1 MATFLEYY
9 EREIMSRLTMA
20 DLILKTGQEPYD
32 LTQMLSCLQLSK
44 EQAEGLL
51 ETALVRGMTRSQ
63 FLALL
68 QKGDSVICRMFQR
81 ELSCGLPAAYTPA
94 QISYIYDLDLEQVE
108 QAAEQT
114 GLNPCKGKS
123 LSRLFSAIDLSR
135 TQYWF

>member
-51 ETALVRGMTRSQ
+51 ETALVRGITRSQ

-94 QISYIYDLDLEQVE
+94 QISYIRFG
-108 QAAEQT
+108 AGGT
-114 GLNPCKGKS
+114 GSGTDGTQS
-123 LSRLFSAIDLSR
+123 LSGEKPVPSVFCH
-135 TQYWF
+135 

>member
-20 DLILKTGQEPYD
+20 DLILKTRQEPYD
-32 LTQMLSCLQLSK
+32 LAQMLSCLQLSK

-51 ETALVRGMTRSQ
+51 ETALTKGITRSQ
-63 FLALL
+63 FLSLL
-68 QKGDSVICRMFQR
+68 QKGDSVIWRMFQR

-108 QAAEQT
+108 QAAERT
-114 GLNPCKGKS
+114 GLNPCQGKC
-123 LSRLFSAIDLSR
+123 LSQLFSAVDLSQ
-135 TQYWF
+135 TQYHL

>member
-51 ETALVRGMTRSQ
+51 GTALVRGITRSQ
-63 FLALL
+63 FLSLL

-114 GLNPCKGKS
+114 GLNPCQGKS

>member
-44 EQAEGLL
+44 EQAESLL
-51 ETALVRGMTRSQ
+51 ETALVRGITRSQ
-63 FLALL
+63 FLVLL
-68 QKGDSVICRMFQR
+68 HKGDSDICRMFQR
-81 ELSCGLPAAYTPA
+81 ELRCGLPAVYTPA

-114 GLNPCKGKS
+114 GLNPCQGKS

>member
-51 ETALVRGMTRSQ
+51 ETALVRGMTRS
-63 FLALL
+63 
-68 QKGDSVICRMFQR
+68 VICRMFQR
-81 ELSCGLPAAYTPA
+81 ELSCGLPAVYTPA

-114 GLNPCKGKS
+114 GLNPCQGKS

>member
-9 EREIMSRLTMA
+9 EREIMSRLTTA

-32 LTQMLSCLQLSK
+32 LAQVLSCLQLSK

-51 ETALVRGMTRSQ
+51 ETALVMGITRSQ
-63 FLALL
+63 FLSLL

-81 ELSCGLPAAYTPA
+81 ELRCGLPAAYTPA

-123 LSRLFSAIDLSR
+123 LPRLFSAIDLSR

>member
-51 ETALVRGMTRSQ
+51 ETALVRGITRSQ
-63 FLALL
+63 FLSLL

>member
-63 FLALL
+63 FLSLL
-68 QKGDSVICRMFQR
+68 QRVTASFAGCFSGNSAAVC
-81 ELSCGLPAAYTPA
+81 LLPIHRHRFPT
-94 QISYIYDLDLEQVE
+94 SM
-108 QAAEQT
+108 T
-114 GLNPCKGKS
+114 
-123 LSRLFSAIDLSR
+123 
-135 TQYWF
+135 

>member
-51 ETALVRGMTRSQ
+51 ETALVRGITRSQ

>member
-51 ETALVRGMTRSQ
+51 ETALVRGITRSQ
-63 FLALL
+63 FLSLL

-114 GLNPCKGKS
+114 GLNPCHGKS

>member
-51 ETALVRGMTRSQ
+51 ETALVSMTRSQ
-63 FLALL
+63 FLLLL

-114 GLNPCKGKS
+114 GLNPCQGKS

>member
-51 ETALVRGMTRSQ
+51 ETALVRGITRSQ
-63 FLALL
+63 FLSLL

-81 ELSCGLPAAYTPA
+81 ELKLRFACCLYTGT
-94 QISYIYDLDLEQVE
+94 DFLHL
-108 QAAEQT
+108 
-114 GLNPCKGKS
+114 
-123 LSRLFSAIDLSR
+123 
-135 TQYWF
+135 

>member
-51 ETALVRGMTRSQ
+51 KTALVRGITRSQ

-68 QKGDSVICRMFQR
+68 QKGDSVMCRMFQR

>member
-20 DLILKTGQEPYD
+20 DLILKTRQEPYD
-32 LTQMLSCLQLSK
+32 LAQMLSCLQLSK

-51 ETALVRGMTRSQ
+51 ETALTKGITRSQ
-63 FLALL
+63 FLSLL

-108 QAAEQT
+108 QAAERT
-114 GLNPCKGKS
+114 GLNPCRSKC
-123 LSRLFSAIDLSR
+123 LSQLFSAVDLSQ
-135 TQYWF
+135 TQYHL